1 MPDQPVTPRLAF
13 AGALVAAWALDL
25 VTKVW
30 AAASLTERTI
40 ALFGG
45 RLLLRESRN
54 TGAAF
59 SIGTGRTVLITLIGI
74 VVVTVILV
82 HVRTATSRVT
92 AVAWG
97 LLTGGA
103 VGNLTDRLLRDPGP
117 LRGGVVDWIDLGW
130 FPSFNAADSAIT
142 VGVALLLFLSF
153 TEERASTV

>member
-1 MPDQPVTPRLAF
+1 MPGQSVTPRRAF
-13 AGALVAAWALDL
+13 AAALVTAWALDV

-30 AAASLTERTI
+30 AAGSLTERTI
-40 ALFGG
+40 ALLGG

-59 SIGTGRTVLITLIGI
+59 SIGTGRTVLISLIGI
-74 VVVTVILV
+74 VVVTVIVV
-82 HVRTATSRVT
+82 HVRKATSRVT

-97 LLTGGA
+97 LVAGGA

-117 LRGGVVDWIDLGW
+117 LRGGVVEWIDLGW

-142 VGVALLLFLSF
+142 VGVALLLFVTVS
-153 TEERASTV
+153 EERASAA